1 MRTSLDKR
9 KHEIKAHAACIR
21 LTSRAT
27 DGRLPSGPP
36 PPNGELFA
44 PGFAWPRGLSEDS
57 KETFDPLSSFLE
69 ACSPPP
75 FPAALPPLPPRASG
89 GWEFIGAT
97 CRTCQPES
105 TSAGVVPSN
114 VLYSRPPRTSVG
126 HEPHRG
132 RDASGLAVAARV
144 VWAGLVFCGSAPSVL
159 IFGQPSYKHR
169 QRSCKHHS
177 RPFCT
182 APAFAVRADRRSS
195 DRCQSRLRGGVQTTA
210 CLGDD
215 TVGSASIAER
225 LAAVQGLVQGA
236 SHASQSKP
244 PPS

>member
-1 MRTSLDKR
+1 MRHVSASPVVLRMDACRAGRPRPTGSFL
-9 KHEIKAHAACIR
+9 HQALLGHAACPRIQR
-21 LTSRAT
+21 KPLTPCPPSWKPAR
-27 DGRLPSGPP
+27 RLPSLPP
-36 PPNGELFA
+36 C
-44 PGFAWPRGLSEDS
+44 PRCPREHLAAG
-57 KETFDPLSSFLE
+57 SS
-69 ACSPPP
+69 SGQ
-75 FPAALPPLPPRASG
+75 PAAHASPNQL
-89 GWEFIGAT
+89 
-97 CRTCQPES
+97 QPGS
-105 TSAGVVPSN
+105 FHQT
-114 VLYSRPPRTSVG
+114 YSRPPRTSVG